1 MKNLKK
7 ILPPL
12 DRLKNSS
19 RINTKLFALA
29 CGLFMNMSNAATI
42 PATWVSTT
50 VLMQDYSAVVLNNL
64 TPGTS
69 EIKGSLYVGGIIAA
83 GNALSVNSSLMP
95 NGSLGGSLVVGGII
109 QAPIQLHS
117 GNVLVGGIVNT
128 SFNNSGGGN
137 ITVGD
142 TVTGAI
148 TNTNGG
154 DITIG
159 GQATGIINNVGGG
172 NITVSGSITN
182 ILNNQ
187 NGGDIIVGG
196 DIVYAYNNEGGGTAT
211 VAGYHNGGVSSP
223 VSLPEV
229 SLGINVQDIRTRF
242 EILST
247 ELSTLSSNGIIEAGN
262 LLTPDSSGG
271 TTVTPPSGTETP
283 SEILVFNV
291 DGTFFNSDAPT
302 FSNSEITTVV
312 NVAGANFTI
321 TDFDFDDE
329 FENVVFNFYEAVT
342 LDIDSTFGAS
352 ILAPFADTENTS
364 EIKGSLVTN
373 NYINSGIVSP
383 PVFEGDLTPW
393 EPEPP
398 VTVPVPASA
407 WLFFSALL
415 GMAIFRRGQSYS

>member
-1 MKNLKK
+1 MIKTSFKLSKLAVNFSTL
-7 ILPPL
+7 LCL
-12 DRLKNSS
+12 TLAHSS
-19 RINTKLFALA
+19 I
-29 CGLFMNMSNAATI
+29 AATV
-42 PATWVSTT
+42 PSTWVSTT
-50 VLMQDYSAVVLNNL
+50 ILMQEYNTIVLDKL
-64 TPGTS
+64 TPSTS

-223 VSLPEV
+223 VSLPAV

>member
-1 MKNLKK
+1 MIKTSLK
-7 ILPPL
+7 PL
-12 DRLKNSS
+12 
-19 RINTKLFALA
+19 KLAVNFSVLV
-29 CGLFMNMSNAATI
+29 CFFMAHSSNASTI
-42 PATWVSTT
+42 PSTWVSTT
-50 VLMQDYSAVVLNNL
+50 ILMQEYNTIVLNNL

-83 GNALSVNSSLMP
+83 GSPLSVNSSLMP
-95 NGSLGGSLVVGGII
+95 DGSLGGSLVVGGII
-109 QAPIQLHS
+109 AAPIQLHS

-159 GQATGIINNVGGG
+159 GSATGVINNVGGG
-172 NITVSGSITN
+172 NITVSGNITN
-182 ILNNQ
+182 ILNNE
-187 NGGDIIVGG
+187 NGGDITVGG
-196 DIVYAYNNEGGGTAT
+196 QLVYAYNNNGGGTVS
-211 VAGYHNGGVSSP
+211 VAGYHNGGPSSP

-229 SLGINVQDIRTRF
+229 SIGINVQDIRTRF
-242 EILST
+242 EMLST
-247 ELSTLSSNGIIEAGN
+247 ELSTLSTNGIIEAGN
-262 LLTPDSSGG
+262 FLTPDNEDAI
-271 TTVTPPSGTETP
+271 TLIPPGETAAP
-283 SEILVFNV
+283 NEILVFNV
-291 DGTFFNSDAPT
+291 DASFFDGNAPT
-302 FSNSEITTVV
+302 FSNSDITTVV

-321 TDFDFDDE
+321 KDFDFGDE
-329 FENVVFNFYEAVT
+329 YENVVFNFYEALM
-342 LDIDSTFGAS
+342 LDIDSVFGAS

-383 PVFEGDLTPW
+383 PVFVGDLTPW

-407 WLFFSALL
+407 WLFFSALV

>member
-1 MKNLKK
+1 MIKTSFKLSKLAVNFSTL
-7 ILPPL
+7 LCL
-12 DRLKNSS
+12 TLAHSS
-19 RINTKLFALA
+19 I
-29 CGLFMNMSNAATI
+29 AATV
-42 PATWVSTT
+42 PSTWVSTT
-50 VLMQDYSAVVLNNL
+50 ILMQEYNTIVLDKL
-64 TPGTS
+64 TPSTS

-83 GNALSVNSSLMP
+83 GNALSVNSSLML

-247 ELSTLSSNGIIEAGN
+247 ELSTLSTNGIIEAGN

>member
-1 MKNLKK
+1 MIKT
-7 ILPPL
+7 
-12 DRLKNSS
+12 SF
-19 RINTKLFALA
+19 KLSKLAVNFSALL
-29 CGLFMNMSNAATI
+29 CLTLGHSSNAANI
-42 PATWVSTT
+42 PSTWVSTT
-50 VLMQDYSAVVLNNL
+50 VLMQEYNTIVLNNL
-64 TPGTS
+64 TPSTS
-69 EIKGSLYVGGIIAA
+69 EIEGSLYVGGIIAA
-83 GNALSVNSSLMP
+83 GNALSVNSSSMP
-95 NGSLGGSLVVGGII
+95 NGSLGGSFVVGGII
-109 QAPIQLHS
+109 AAPIQLHS
-117 GNVLVGGIVNT
+117 GDVLVGGIVNT

-159 GQATGIINNVGGG
+159 GNATGTINNVNGG

-187 NGGDIIVGG
+187 NGGDITVGG
-196 DIVYAYNNEGGGTAT
+196 SLVYAYNNEGGGTAT
-211 VAGYHNGGVSSP
+211 VAGFHIGGASRP

-229 SLGINVQDIRTRF
+229 SIGINVQDIRTRF
-242 EILST
+242 EILSA

-262 LLTPDSSGG
+262 LLTPDNEGG
-271 TTVTPPSGTETP
+271 ITLIPPGETATPN
-283 SEILVFNV
+283 EILVFNV
-291 DGTFFNSDAPT
+291 DASFFDGDAPT

-321 TDFDFDDE
+321 KDFDFNDE

-342 LDIDSTFGAS
+342 LNVDSTFGAS

-373 NYINSGIVSP
+373 NYINSGLISP
-383 PVFEGDLTPW
+383 AVFEGDLTPW

-415 GMAIFRRGQSYS
+415 GMAVFRRGQSYS

>member
-1 MKNLKK
+1 MIKTSFKLSKLAVNFSTL
-7 ILPPL
+7 LCL
-12 DRLKNSS
+12 TLAHSS
-19 RINTKLFALA
+19 I
-29 CGLFMNMSNAATI
+29 AATV
-42 PATWVSTT
+42 PSTWVSTT
-50 VLMQDYSAVVLNNL
+50 ILMQEYNTIVLDKL
-64 TPGTS
+64 TPSTS

>member
-1 MKNLKK
+1 MIKTSFKLSKLAVNFSTL
-7 ILPPL
+7 LCL
-12 DRLKNSS
+12 TLAHSS
-19 RINTKLFALA
+19 I
-29 CGLFMNMSNAATI
+29 AATV
-42 PATWVSTT
+42 PSTWVSTT
-50 VLMQDYSAVVLNNL
+50 ILMQEYNTIVLNNL
-64 TPGTS
+64 TPSTS

-83 GNALSVNSSLMP
+83 GNALSVNSSLML

>member
-1 MKNLKK
+1 MIKTSFKLSKLAVNFSTL
-7 ILPPL
+7 LCL
-12 DRLKNSS
+12 TLAHSS
-19 RINTKLFALA
+19 I
-29 CGLFMNMSNAATI
+29 AATV
-42 PATWVSTT
+42 PSTWVSTT
-50 VLMQDYSAVVLNNL
+50 ILMQEYNTIVLNKL
-64 TPGTS
+64 TPSTS

-223 VSLPEV
+223 VSLPAV

>member
-1 MKNLKK
+1 MIKTSFKLSKLAVNFSTL
-7 ILPPL
+7 LCL
-12 DRLKNSS
+12 TLAHSS
-19 RINTKLFALA
+19 I
-29 CGLFMNMSNAATI
+29 AATV
-42 PATWVSTT
+42 PSTWVSTT
-50 VLMQDYSAVVLNNL
+50 ILMQEYNTIVLNKL
-64 TPGTS
+64 TPSTS

-83 GNALSVNSSLMP
+83 GNALSVNSSLML

>member
-1 MKNLKK
+1 M
-7 ILPPL
+7 
-12 DRLKNSS
+12 
-19 RINTKLFALA
+19 INTRFKLPKLVVSFSVLLCLTLA
-29 CGLFMNMSNAATI
+29 HASNASTI
-42 PATWVSTT
+42 PSTWVSTT
-50 VLMQDYSAVVLNNL
+50 ILMQEYNTIVLNNL
-64 TPGTS
+64 TPGSS
-69 EIKGSLYVGGIIAA
+69 EINGSLYVGGIIAA
-83 GNALSVNSSLMP
+83 GSPLSVNSSSMP
-95 NGSLGGSLVVGGII
+95 NGSLGGSFVVGGII
-109 QAPIQLHS
+109 AAPIQLHS

-159 GQATGIINNVGGG
+159 GNATGIINNVGGG

-182 ILNNQ
+182 ILNNE
-187 NGGDIIVGG
+187 NGGDITVGG
-196 DIVYAYNNEGGGTAT
+196 SLVYAYNNEGGGTAT

-223 VSLPEV
+223 VTLPEV
-229 SLGINVQDIRTRF
+229 SIGINVQDIRTRF

-247 ELSTLSSNGIIEAGN
+247 ELSTLSTNGIIEAGN
-262 LLTPDSSGG
+262 LLTPDNEGG
-271 TTVTPPSGTETP
+271 ITLTPPGEAEP
-283 SEILVFNV
+283 NEILVFNV
-291 DGTFFNSDAPT
+291 DASFFDGNAPT
-302 FSNSEITTVV
+302 FSNSDITTVV

-321 TDFDFDDE
+321 KDFDFADE
-329 FENVVFNFYEAVT
+329 FENVVFNFYEAVI
-342 LDIDSTFGAS
+342 LNIDSTFGAS

-383 PVFEGDLTPW
+383 PVFVGDLTPW

-407 WLFFSALL
+407 WLFFSALV

>member
-1 MKNLKK
+1 MIKTSFKLSKLAVNFSTL
-7 ILPPL
+7 LCL
-12 DRLKNSS
+12 TLAHSS
-19 RINTKLFALA
+19 I
-29 CGLFMNMSNAATI
+29 AATV
-42 PATWVSTT
+42 PSTWVSTT
-50 VLMQDYSAVVLNNL
+50 ILMQEYNTIVLNKL
-64 TPGTS
+64 TPSTS

>member
-1 MKNLKK
+1 MIKTSFKLSKLAVNFSTL
-7 ILPPL
+7 LCL
-12 DRLKNSS
+12 TLAHSS
-19 RINTKLFALA
+19 I
-29 CGLFMNMSNAATI
+29 AATV
-42 PATWVSTT
+42 PSTWVSTT
-50 VLMQDYSAVVLNNL
+50 ILMQEYNTIVLNNL
-64 TPGTS
+64 TPSTS

>member
-1 MKNLKK
+1 MIKTSFKLSKLAVNFSTL
-7 ILPPL
+7 LCL
-12 DRLKNSS
+12 TLAHSS
-19 RINTKLFALA
+19 I
-29 CGLFMNMSNAATI
+29 AATV
-42 PATWVSTT
+42 PSTWVSTT
-50 VLMQDYSAVVLNNL
+50 ILMQEYNTIVLDKL
-64 TPGTS
+64 TPSTS

-83 GNALSVNSSLMP
+83 GNALSVNSSLML

>member
-1 MKNLKK
+1 MINIKAAFPKAAINFLV
-7 ILPPL
+7 ILCAFTAH
-12 DRLKNSS
+12 NSIAS
-19 RINTKLFALA
+19 
-29 CGLFMNMSNAATI
+29 TI
-42 PATWVSTT
+42 PSTWVSTT
-50 VLMQDYSAVVLNNL
+50 ILMQEYNTIVLNNL
-64 TPGTS
+64 TPSTS

-83 GNALSVNSSLMP
+83 GSPLSVNSSLMP
-95 NGSLGGSLVVGGII
+95 DGSLGGSLVVGGII
-109 QAPIQLHS
+109 AAPIQLHS

-247 ELSTLSSNGIIEAGN
+247 ELSTLSTNGIIEAGN
-262 LLTPDSSGG
+262 LLTPDNESGI
-271 TTVTPPSGTETP
+271 TLTPPGETAAP
-283 SEILVFNV
+283 NEILVFNV
-291 DGTFFNSDAPT
+291 DASFFDGDVPT
-302 FSNSEITTVV
+302 FSNSDITTVV

-321 TDFDFDDE
+321 KDFDFGDE

-342 LDIDSTFGAS
+342 LDIDSVFGAS

-407 WLFFSALL
+407 WLFFSALV

>member
-1 MKNLKK
+1 MIKTSLK
-7 ILPPL
+7 PL
-12 DRLKNSS
+12 
-19 RINTKLFALA
+19 KLAVNFSVLV
-29 CGLFMNMSNAATI
+29 CLFMAHSSNASTI
-42 PATWVSTT
+42 PSTWVSTT
-50 VLMQDYSAVVLNNL
+50 ILMQEYNTIVLNNL

-83 GNALSVNSSLMP
+83 GSPLSVNSSLMP
-95 NGSLGGSLVVGGII
+95 DGSLGGSLVVGGII
-109 QAPIQLHS
+109 AAPIQLHS

-159 GQATGIINNVGGG
+159 GSATGVINNVGGG
-172 NITVSGSITN
+172 NITVSGNITN
-182 ILNNQ
+182 ILNNE
-187 NGGDIIVGG
+187 NGGDITVGG
-196 DIVYAYNNEGGGTAT
+196 QLVYAYNNNGGGTVT
-211 VAGYHNGGVSSP
+211 VAGYHNGGPSSP

-242 EILST
+242 EMLST
-247 ELSTLSSNGIIEAGN
+247 ELSTLSTNGIIEAGN
-262 LLTPDSSGG
+262 FLTPDNEDAI
-271 TTVTPPSGTETP
+271 TLIPPGETAAP
-283 SEILVFNV
+283 NEILVFNV
-291 DGTFFNSDAPT
+291 DASFFDGNAPT
-302 FSNSEITTVV
+302 FSNSDITTVV

-321 TDFDFDDE
+321 KDFDFGDE
-329 FENVVFNFYEAVT
+329 YENVVFNFYEALM
-342 LDIDSTFGAS
+342 LDIDSVFGAS

-383 PVFEGDLTPW
+383 PVFVGDLTPW

-407 WLFFSALL
+407 WLFFSALV

>member
-1 MKNLKK
+1 MIKTSLK
-7 ILPPL
+7 PL
-12 DRLKNSS
+12 
-19 RINTKLFALA
+19 KLAVNFSVLV
-29 CGLFMNMSNAATI
+29 CLFMAHSSNASTI
-42 PATWVSTT
+42 SSTWVSTT
-50 VLMQDYSAVVLNNL
+50 ILMQEYNTIVLNNL

-83 GNALSVNSSLMP
+83 GSPLSVNSSLMP
-95 NGSLGGSLVVGGII
+95 DGSLGGSLVVGGII
-109 QAPIQLHS
+109 AAPIQLHS

-159 GQATGIINNVGGG
+159 GSATGVINNVGGG
-172 NITVSGSITN
+172 NITVSGNITN
-182 ILNNQ
+182 ILNNE
-187 NGGDIIVGG
+187 NGGDITVGG
-196 DIVYAYNNEGGGTAT
+196 QLVYAYNNNGGGTVS
-211 VAGYHNGGVSSP
+211 VAGYHNGGPSSP

-229 SLGINVQDIRTRF
+229 SLCINVQDIRTRF
-242 EILST
+242 EMLST
-247 ELSTLSSNGIIEAGN
+247 ELSTLSTNGIIEAGN
-262 LLTPDSSGG
+262 FLTPDNEDAI
-271 TTVTPPSGTETP
+271 TLIPPGETAAP
-283 SEILVFNV
+283 NEILVFNV
-291 DGTFFNSDAPT
+291 DASFFDGNAPT
-302 FSNSEITTVV
+302 FSNSDITTVV

-321 TDFDFDDE
+321 KDFDFGDE
-329 FENVVFNFYEAVT
+329 FENVVFNFYEALT
-342 LDIDSTFGAS
+342 LDIDSVFGAS

-383 PVFEGDLTPW
+383 PVFVGDLTPW

-407 WLFFSALL
+407 WLFFSALV

>member
-1 MKNLKK
+1 MIKTSLK
-7 ILPPL
+7 PL
-12 DRLKNSS
+12 
-19 RINTKLFALA
+19 KLAVNFSVLV
-29 CGLFMNMSNAATI
+29 CLFMAHSSNASTI
-42 PATWVSTT
+42 PSTWVSTT
-50 VLMQDYSAVVLNNL
+50 ILMQEYNTIVLNNL

-83 GNALSVNSSLMP
+83 GSPLSVNSSLMP
-95 NGSLGGSLVVGGII
+95 DGSLGGSLVVGGII
-109 QAPIQLHS
+109 AAPIQLHS

-159 GQATGIINNVGGG
+159 GSATGVINNVGGG
-172 NITVSGSITN
+172 NITVSGNITN
-182 ILNNQ
+182 ILNNE
-187 NGGDIIVGG
+187 NGGDITVGG
-196 DIVYAYNNEGGGTAT
+196 QLVYAYNNNGGGTVS
-211 VAGYHNGGVSSP
+211 VAGYHNGGPSSP

-229 SLGINVQDIRTRF
+229 SIGINVQDIRTRF
-242 EILST
+242 EMLST
-247 ELSTLSSNGIIEAGN
+247 ELSTLSTNGIIEAGN
-262 LLTPDSSGG
+262 FLTPDNEDAI
-271 TTVTPPSGTETP
+271 TLIPPGETAAP
-283 SEILVFNV
+283 NEILVFNV
-291 DGTFFNSDAPT
+291 DASFFDGNAPT
-302 FSNSEITTVV
+302 FSNSDITTVV

-321 TDFDFDDE
+321 KDFDFGDE
-329 FENVVFNFYEAVT
+329 YENVVFNFYEALM
-342 LDIDSTFGAS
+342 LDIDSVFGAS

-383 PVFEGDLTPW
+383 PVFVGDLTPW

-407 WLFFSALL
+407 WLFFSALV

>member
-1 MKNLKK
+1 MIKT
-7 ILPPL
+7 
-12 DRLKNSS
+12 SF
-19 RINTKLFALA
+19 KLSKFAVNFSALLCITLA
-29 CGLFMNMSNAATI
+29 HSSNAATI
-42 PATWVSTT
+42 PSTWVSTT
-50 VLMQDYSAVVLNNL
+50 VLMQEYNTIVLNNL
-64 TPGTS
+64 TPSTS
-69 EIKGSLYVGGIIAA
+69 EIEGSLYVGGIIAA
-83 GNALSVNSSLMP
+83 GNALSVNSSSMP
-95 NGSLGGSLVVGGII
+95 NGSLGGSFVVGGII
-109 QAPIQLHS
+109 AAPIQLHS
-117 GNVLVGGIVNT
+117 GDVLVGGIVNT

-159 GQATGIINNVGGG
+159 GNATGTINNVNGG

-187 NGGDIIVGG
+187 NGGDITVGG
-196 DIVYAYNNEGGGTAT
+196 SLVYAYNNEGGGTAT
-211 VAGYHNGGVSSP
+211 VAGFHNGGVSSP

-229 SLGINVQDIRTRF
+229 SIGINVQDIRTRF

-262 LLTPDSSGG
+262 LLTPDNEGG
-271 TTVTPPSGTETP
+271 ITLIPPGETAAP
-283 SEILVFNV
+283 NEILVFNV
-291 DGTFFNSDAPT
+291 DASFFDGDAPT

-321 TDFDFDDE
+321 KDFDFDDE
-329 FENVVFNFYEAVT
+329 FQNVVFNFYEAVT
-342 LDIDSTFGAS
+342 LNVDSTFGAS

-373 NYINSGIVSP
+373 NYINSGLISP

>member
-1 MKNLKK
+1 MIKIKAAFLKAAINFLV
-7 ILPPL
+7 ILCAFTAH
-12 DRLKNSS
+12 NSVAS
-19 RINTKLFALA
+19 
-29 CGLFMNMSNAATI
+29 TI
-42 PATWVSTT
+42 PSTWVSTT
-50 VLMQDYSAVVLNNL
+50 ILMQEYNTIVLNNL

-83 GNALSVNSSLMP
+83 GSPLSVNSSLMP
-95 NGSLGGSLVVGGII
+95 DGSLGGSLVVGGII
-109 QAPIQLHS
+109 ATPIQLHS

-247 ELSTLSSNGIIEAGN
+247 ELSTLSTNGVIEAGN
-262 LLTPDSSGG
+262 LLTPDNESG
-271 TTVTPPSGTETP
+271 TTLTPPGEAAP
-283 SEILVFNV
+283 NEILVFNV
-291 DGTFFNSDAPT
+291 DASFFDGDAPT

-321 TDFDFDDE
+321 KDFDFADE
-329 FENVVFNFYEAVT
+329 FENVVFNFYEAVI
-342 LDIDSTFGAS
+342 LNIDSTFGAS

-383 PVFEGDLTPW
+383 PVFVGDLTPW

-407 WLFFSALL
+407 WLFFSALV

>member
-1 MKNLKK
+1 MIKTSFKLSKLAVNFSTL
-7 ILPPL
+7 LCL
-12 DRLKNSS
+12 TLAHSS
-19 RINTKLFALA
+19 I
-29 CGLFMNMSNAATI
+29 AATV
-42 PATWVSTT
+42 PSTWVSTT
-50 VLMQDYSAVVLNNL
+50 ILMQEYNTIVLNNL
-64 TPGTS
+64 TPSTS

-83 GNALSVNSSLMP
+83 GNALSVNSSLML

-137 ITVGD
+137 ITVVD

>member
-1 MKNLKK
+1 MIKTSFKLSKLAVNFSTL
-7 ILPPL
+7 LCL
-12 DRLKNSS
+12 TLAHSS
-19 RINTKLFALA
+19 I
-29 CGLFMNMSNAATI
+29 AATV
-42 PATWVSTT
+42 PSTWVSTT
-50 VLMQDYSAVVLNNL
+50 ILMQEYNTIVLNNL
-64 TPGTS
+64 TPSTS

-83 GNALSVNSSLMP
+83 GNALSVNSSLML

-223 VSLPEV
+223 VSLPAV

-247 ELSTLSSNGIIEAGN
+247 ELSTLSTNGIIEAGN

>member
-1 MKNLKK
+1 MIKTSFKLSKLAVNFSTL
-7 ILPPL
+7 LCL
-12 DRLKNSS
+12 TLAHSS
-19 RINTKLFALA
+19 I
-29 CGLFMNMSNAATI
+29 AATV
-42 PATWVSTT
+42 PSTWVSTT
-50 VLMQDYSAVVLNNL
+50 ILMQEYNTIVLNNL
-64 TPGTS
+64 TPSTS

-83 GNALSVNSSLMP
+83 GNALSVNSSLML

-159 GQATGIINNVGGG
+159 GQATGIINNEGGG

>member
-1 MKNLKK
+1 MIKTSLK
-7 ILPPL
+7 PL
-12 DRLKNSS
+12 
-19 RINTKLFALA
+19 KLAVNFSVLV
-29 CGLFMNMSNAATI
+29 CFFMAHSSNASTI
-42 PATWVSTT
+42 PSTWVSTT
-50 VLMQDYSAVVLNNL
+50 ILMQEYNTIVLNNL

-83 GNALSVNSSLMP
+83 GSPLSVNSSLMP
-95 NGSLGGSLVVGGII
+95 DGSLGGSLVVGGII
-109 QAPIQLHS
+109 AAPIQLHS

-159 GQATGIINNVGGG
+159 GSATGVINNVGGG
-172 NITVSGSITN
+172 NITVSGNITN
-182 ILNNQ
+182 ILNNE
-187 NGGDIIVGG
+187 NGGDITVGG
-196 DIVYAYNNEGGGTAT
+196 QLVYAYNNNGGGTVS
-211 VAGYHNGGVSSP
+211 VAGYHNGGPSSP

-242 EILST
+242 EMLST
-247 ELSTLSSNGIIEAGN
+247 ELSTLSTNGIIEAGN
-262 LLTPDSSGG
+262 FLTPDNEDAI
-271 TTVTPPSGTETP
+271 TLIPPGETAAP
-283 SEILVFNV
+283 NEILVFNV
-291 DGTFFNSDAPT
+291 DASFFDGNAPT
-302 FSNSEITTVV
+302 FSNSDITTVV

-321 TDFDFDDE
+321 KDFDFGDE
-329 FENVVFNFYEAVT
+329 YENVVFNFYEALM
-342 LDIDSTFGAS
+342 LDIDSVFGAS

-383 PVFEGDLTPW
+383 PVFDGDLTPW

-407 WLFFSALL
+407 WLFFSALV

>member
-1 MKNLKK
+1 MIKTSLK
-7 ILPPL
+7 PL
-12 DRLKNSS
+12 
-19 RINTKLFALA
+19 KLAVNFSVLV
-29 CGLFMNMSNAATI
+29 CFFMAHSSNASTI
-42 PATWVSTT
+42 PSTWVSTT
-50 VLMQDYSAVVLNNL
+50 ILMQEYNTIVLNNL

-83 GNALSVNSSLMP
+83 GSPLSVNSSLMP
-95 NGSLGGSLVVGGII
+95 DGSLGGSLVVGGII
-109 QAPIQLHS
+109 AAPIQLHS

-159 GQATGIINNVGGG
+159 GSATGVINNVGGG
-172 NITVSGSITN
+172 NITVSGNITN
-182 ILNNQ
+182 ILNNE
-187 NGGDIIVGG
+187 NGGDITVGG
-196 DIVYAYNNEGGGTAT
+196 QLVYAYNNNGGGTVT
-211 VAGYHNGGVSSP
+211 VAGYHNGGPSSP

-242 EILST
+242 EMLST
-247 ELSTLSSNGIIEAGN
+247 ELSTLSTNGIIEAGN
-262 LLTPDSSGG
+262 FLTPDNEDAI
-271 TTVTPPSGTETP
+271 TLIPPGETAAP
-283 SEILVFNV
+283 NEILVFNV
-291 DGTFFNSDAPT
+291 DASFFDGNAPT
-302 FSNSEITTVV
+302 FSNSDITTVV

-321 TDFDFDDE
+321 KDFDFGDE
-329 FENVVFNFYEAVT
+329 YENVVFNFYEALM
-342 LDIDSTFGAS
+342 LDIDSVFGAS
-352 ILAPFADTENTS
+352 ILAPFADTENTN

-383 PVFEGDLTPW
+383 PVFDGDLTPW

-407 WLFFSALL
+407 WLFFSALV

>member
-1 MKNLKK
+1 MIKTSFKLSKLAVNFSTL
-7 ILPPL
+7 LCL
-12 DRLKNSS
+12 TLAHSS
-19 RINTKLFALA
+19 I
-29 CGLFMNMSNAATI
+29 AATV
-42 PATWVSTT
+42 PSTWVSTT
-50 VLMQDYSAVVLNNL
+50 ILMQEYNTIVLNKL
-64 TPGTS
+64 TPSTS

-83 GNALSVNSSLMP
+83 GNALSVNSSLML

-223 VSLPEV
+223 VSLPAV

-302 FSNSEITTVV
+302 FFNSEITTVV

>member
-1 MKNLKK
+1 MIKTSFKLSKLAVNFSTL
-7 ILPPL
+7 LCL
-12 DRLKNSS
+12 TLAHSS
-19 RINTKLFALA
+19 I
-29 CGLFMNMSNAATI
+29 AATV
-42 PATWVSTT
+42 PSTWVSTT
-50 VLMQDYSAVVLNNL
+50 ILMQEYNTIVLNSL
-64 TPGTS
+64 TPSTS

-83 GNALSVNSSLMP
+83 GNALSVNSSSMP
-95 NGSLGGSLVVGGII
+95 NGSLGGSFVVGGII
-109 QAPIQLHS
+109 AAPIQLHS
-117 GNVLVGGIVNT
+117 GDVLVGGIVNT

-159 GQATGIINNVGGG
+159 GNATGTINNVNGG

-187 NGGDIIVGG
+187 NGGDITVGG
-196 DIVYAYNNEGGGTAT
+196 SLVYAYNNEGGGTAT
-211 VAGYHNGGVSSP
+211 VAGFHNGGVSSP

-229 SLGINVQDIRTRF
+229 SIGINVQDIRTRF

-262 LLTPDSSGG
+262 LLTPDNEGG
-271 TTVTPPSGTETP
+271 ITLIPPGETAAP
-283 SEILVFNV
+283 NEILVFNV
-291 DGTFFNSDAPT
+291 DASFFDGDAPT

-321 TDFDFDDE
+321 KDFDFDDE
-329 FENVVFNFYEAVT
+329 FQNVVFNFYEAVT
-342 LDIDSTFGAS
+342 LNVDSTFGAS

-373 NYINSGIVSP
+373 NYINSGLISP

-398 VTVPVPASA
+398 TSVPVPASA

-415 GMAIFRRGQSYS
+415 GMAIFRRGQTYS

>member
-1 MKNLKK
+1 MIKTSFKLSKLAVNFSTL
-7 ILPPL
+7 LCL
-12 DRLKNSS
+12 TLAHSS
-19 RINTKLFALA
+19 I
-29 CGLFMNMSNAATI
+29 AATV
-42 PATWVSTT
+42 PSTWVSTT
-50 VLMQDYSAVVLNNL
+50 ILMQEYNTIVLDKL
-64 TPGTS
+64 TPSTS

-247 ELSTLSSNGIIEAGN
+247 ELSMLSTNGIIEAGN